1 MGCDPPPALTKIHVA
16 SGNFLAEWRAG
27 RHVAEVLGLA
37 LVLTFASWLTV
48 HLGITIELLRTH
60 PRWRAALCL
69 LPPLSP
75 LAAYWALRQGMHRLL
90 ALWGGSAVAHL
101 VLVYVAYR

>member
-1 MGCDPPPALTKIHVA
+1 M
-16 SGNFLAEWRAG
+16 
-27 RHVAEVLGLA
+27 LGLA

-48 HLGITIELLRTH
+48 HLGITVALLGRT

-75 LAAYWALRQGMHRLL
+75 VAVYWALRQGMHRL
-90 ALWGGSAVAHL
+90 AWLWGGSSVAHL